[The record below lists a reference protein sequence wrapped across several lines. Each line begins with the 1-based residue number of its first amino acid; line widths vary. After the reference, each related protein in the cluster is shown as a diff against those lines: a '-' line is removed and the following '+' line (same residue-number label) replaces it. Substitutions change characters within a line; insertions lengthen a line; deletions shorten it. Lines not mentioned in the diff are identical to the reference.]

1 MSQNICIKYGDIP
14 FNIALSRRQRKT
26 MAIIVAPNGA
36 VSAVAPHD
44 ASLDKIH
51 ERLQKRA
58 RWILCQQRFFE
69 QFRPLTPPRRYVSGE
84 THLYLGKQYR
94 LKITIGETPSVKLKG
109 GYFVIVSTAR
119 RPAAVILQEWY
130 QKQASKT
137 FTQLLSHCLAHF
149 PAVEKP
155 PALRIQQMKS
165 RWASLS
171 QRNRL
176 TITPTLIKAPKIC
189 IEYVLMHELCHISHR
204 HHNAAFYRL
213 LNAKIPDWKTRKL
226 LLEKRLA

>member
-1 MSQNICIKYGDIP
+1 
-14 FNIALSRRQRKT
+14 

-94 LKITIGETPSVKLKG
+94 LKITIGETPSVKLKRRLFCHCLHCTPSGG
-109 GYFVIVSTAR
+109 GYFARMVSKAGVKNLYSTALTLFG
-119 RPAAVILQEWY
+119 A
-130 QKQASKT
+130 
-137 FTQLLSHCLAHF
+137 F

-213 LNAKIPDWKTRKL
+213 LNAKFPIGKQENFYWKNDWHDGISCFIFSYTLECLRKV
-226 LLEKRLA
+226 

>member
-14 FNIALSRRQRKT
+14 FNIALSRRPRKT

-204 HHNAAFYRL
+204 HPQRGVLSFAQR
-213 LNAKIPDWKTRKL
+213 
-226 LLEKRLA
+226 